1 MTRTLLIILAFPL
14 TFYAGGLY
22 KELAIV
28 EKVNAKIIM
37 THEDMVKLRVLEKM
51 YLNDIYKEKAEGLEY
66 QLRQSCPA
74 EARPEI
80 LRRNTIYTGN
90 TD

>member
-1 MTRTLLIILAFPL
+1 MIRTLLMLLAFPL

-28 EKVNAKIIM
+28 KKVNAKITM
-37 THEDMVKLRVLEKM
+37 THEEKIKLRVLEKM

-74 EARPEI
+74 EARPEKVVEVE
-80 LRRNTIYTGN
+80 NGTEKK
-90 TD
+90 